1 MIRIN
6 GIRISL
12 DEDES
17 LLKTKAAKLLR
28 INEKYI
34 EKLTIFKKSVDARKK
49 DDIHF
54 SYSVDLVLSLDE
66 AQVLAKCAEGKR
78 GEALSLRIA

>member
-49 DDIHF
+49 TTSIF
-54 SYSVDLVLSLDE
+54 
-66 AQVLAKCAEGKR
+66 
-78 GEALSLRIA
+78 LRR